1 MWPLFYL
8 VTSAASVSI
17 SESEIFKTSPRILT
31 DIEGEADI
39 KKLKAENV
47 IHLLWK
53 ICHVASFEKLLL
65 IFFVDSTLFGS
76 KSVGIHLKTLKTNPL
91 P

>member
-47 IHLLWK
+47 IHLL
-53 ICHVASFEKLLL
+53 
-65 IFFVDSTLFGS
+65 
-76 KSVGIHLKTLKTNPL
+76 
-91 P
+91 